1 MAVGFFL
8 IVILLLFLIVI
19 VPTVSGT
26 FALIPMALYGVAE
39 YSFRLLFA
47 FAGMGVL
54 VAVPLS
60 VLVARRVWRQSPE
73 GQRASPSP

>member
-1 MAVGFFL
+1 MWKLTA
-8 IVILLLFLIVI
+8 LFLIVI

-73 GQRASPSP
+73 GERASPSP